1 VRFGLFLLLW
11 SWVSLAQA
19 VTVVASIEP
28 LAMLAREVLGDEAEV
43 STLLLPNQTP
53 HFAAFTPGQ
62 ARQVRDAEL
71 VIWLGHEAEPNVEG
85 LVDKA
90 HGRTLALLD
99 LPQTV
104 RRYGDAHEHE
114 GHAHHDSELDP
125 HLWLAPDNAVRL
137 ADALLALAPQLGVDA
152 NAVAQRH
159 DAFVKKLA
167 QRRADWQQ
175 QFAPLHDTPWLTQ
188 HNPWGYLVDEWQ
200 LHEPLMVSASL
211 QGSASARRFAELVQQ
226 MRAQNVRCAVAEPEA
241 QRALLARLCQGECRI
256 VDIDPLGR
264 DLAGQG
270 YVDFLQHIATRLQTC
285 LAPAL

>member
-1 VRFGLFLLLW
+1 MRFGLFLLLW

-28 LAMLAREVLGDEAEV
+28 LAMLAREVLGDEADV

-62 ARQVRDAEL
+62 ARQVRDADL
-71 VIWLGHEAEPNVEG
+71 VIWLGHEAEPNVAG

-90 HGRTLALLD
+90 RGRTLALLE

-125 HLWLAPDNAVRL
+125 HLWLAPDNAVHL
-137 ADALLALAPQLGVDA
+137 AEALLALAPQLALDA

-159 DAFVKKLA
+159 GAFVIKLA

-175 QFAPLHDTPWLTQ
+175 RFAPLRDTPWLTQ

-226 MRAQNVRCAVAEPEA
+226 MRAQHVRCAVAEPEA

-264 DLAGQG
+264 DPAGQG
-270 YVDFLQHIATRLQTC
+270 YVDFLQHIAIRMQAC
-285 LAPAL
+285 LAPDL

>member
-1 VRFGLFLLLW
+1 
-11 SWVSLAQA
+11 
-19 VTVVASIEP
+19 
-28 LAMLAREVLGDEAEV
+28 
-43 STLLLPNQTP
+43 
-53 HFAAFTPGQ
+53 
-62 ARQVRDAEL
+62 
-71 VIWLGHEAEPNVEG
+71 
-85 LVDKA
+85 
-90 HGRTLALLD
+90 
-99 LPQTV
+99 
-104 RRYGDAHEHE
+104 
-114 GHAHHDSELDP
+114 
-125 HLWLAPDNAVRL
+125 
-137 ADALLALAPQLGVDA
+137 
-152 NAVAQRH
+152 VAQRH

-167 QRRADWQQ
+167 QRRSDWQQ
-175 QFAPLHDTPWLTQ
+175 QFASLHDTPWLTQ

-285 LAPAL
+285 LAPEK